1 MKIITTMKIVE
12 IPGAD
17 LIEEDDSRILIHF
30 HGGEFPA
37 TYTLESLTIFRDAL
51 TAMIN
56 HLSGETE
63 PAIPNLGPATV
74 KDEDGATWHRHS
86 NGKYSLKR
94 EEMPPADRPASWS
107 IAEIREVY
115 GIAEDQS

>member
-17 LIEEDDSRILIHF
+17 LIEEDDGRVLIHF
-30 HGGEFPA
+30 SGREFP
-37 TYTLESLTIFRDAL
+37 TPYTLESLTIFRDAL

-63 PAIPNLGPATV
+63 PAIPNLGRIWDNDGDMWFRNPDGTYRLTGV
-74 KDEDGATWHRHS
+74 EDNS
-86 NGKYSLKR
+86 KY
-94 EEMPPADRPASWS
+94 ASVQ
-107 IAEIREVY
+107 IETIRKEY